1 MKHKR
6 EEDEEKLYTTNKG
19 FLEGPHEKAQ
29 TQRKALEKSIVARVV
44 LEPGLGLIKPFEMD

>member
-1 MKHKR
+1 MKK
-6 EEDEEKLYTTNKG
+6 
-19 FLEGPHEKAQ
+19 Q